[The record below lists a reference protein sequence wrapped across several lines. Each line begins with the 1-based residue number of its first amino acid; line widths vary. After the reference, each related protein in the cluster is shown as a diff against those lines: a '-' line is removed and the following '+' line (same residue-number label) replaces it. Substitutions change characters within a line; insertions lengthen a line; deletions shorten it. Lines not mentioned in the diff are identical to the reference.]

1 MTLATIYFHKVHLI
15 ESGLISCYNINTH
28 DHPVHLCWLRRRLLC
43 ISFHPSQ
50 VTSIESFLWWWSFYY
65 SHPWF
70 VIVFYLLTKI
80 ILPMKQYY
88 KSYYTPQIIDK
99 LYSAFYYTTLIH
111 YLLRWHY
118 VIYYS
123 IVTSILIYIHLIIY
137 SVNIDGDYYT
147 PSYLLL
153 LWYMWI
159 CLNHVFFLI
168 YLHIYIYFLY
178 YTRCIPLILSILFYT
193 VFCCKEQGGCCTRYT
208 VWTYRSYLHSI
219 HTSKL
224 LIRAS

>member
-1 MTLATIYFHKVHLI
+1 MIILSICVGCGDVYFAFLFIQVKSHLLNHFYGGEAFIILIHDSSLCSIY
-15 ESGLISCYNINTH
+15 
-28 DHPVHLCWLRRRLLC
+28 WR
-43 ISFHPSQ
+43 
-50 VTSIESFLWWWSFYY
+50 
-65 SHPWF
+65 
-70 VIVFYLLTKI
+70 I

-88 KSYYTPQIIDK
+88 KSN
-99 LYSAFYYTTLIH
+99 YTTLIH

-118 VIYYS
+118 VISYF
-123 IVTSILIYIHLIIY
+123 IVISILIYIHLIIY
-137 SVNIDGDYYT
+137 SVNIDGGYYT